1 MSATMRSKPSN
12 ASHTALFRQ
21 EAVSALR
28 AQPYGDITLVPG
40 ASSRWVALAGFC
52 IMAALLALIS
62 IGSYTRRTTVGG
74 QVYPSE
80 GLIRV
85 VAAQP
90 GTIVEQLV
98 QDGQTVK
105 RGSVL
110 FVLSGDRLGSDNH
123 DYQRS
128 IATQIES
135 RRRSLEDDLKRSTQS
150 EQQEAD
156 QVKRRLTSLRAEQEQ
171 VARQAQQLTGR
182 VSGAEEALKR
192 YEGLFKQ
199 DFVSKDEL
207 LAKETEVAEVR
218 SRMQGNKRDM
228 LVLERDLAATQ
239 RDLETQRARFSSQ
252 RSELDRS
259 ILSTR
264 QEFSELEAK
273 RRIVVTAPADG
284 QITLLQAE
292 LGQSVEPG
300 RPLAQ
305 VVPTTNQLT
314 VRLYA
319 PSKSAGF
326 VQVGAPVLLRFD
338 AFPYQKYGQL
348 TGKVV
353 SVSKAAVSAADI
365 QGYTPRADVA
375 GEPLFAITVSL
386 PEQMLGVGDST
397 QKLQLQSGMR
407 VEADLMHETRRLYEW
422 ILEPLYAARS
432 RL

>member
-12 ASHTALFRQ
+12 APHTALFRQ
-21 EAVSALR
+21 EAISALR

-52 IMAALLALIS
+52 IIAALLALIS
-62 IGSYTRRTTVGG
+62 LGSYTRRTTVGG

-80 GLIRV
+80 GLMRV

-90 GTIVEQLV
+90 GTIVEQLA

-110 FVLSGDRLGSDNH
+110 FVLSGDRLGSDNR

-135 RRRSLEDDLKRSTQS
+135 RRRSLEDDLKRATVS
-150 EQQEAD
+150 EQQEAE
-156 QVKRRLTSLRAEQEQ
+156 QLKRRVISLRAEQEQ
-171 VARQAQQLTGR
+171 VARQAQQLMLR
-182 VSGAEEALKR
+182 VTGAEEALKR

-199 DFVSKDEL
+199 DFVSRDEL
-207 LAKETEVAEVR
+207 LVKETEVAEVR
-218 SRMQGNKRDM
+218 SRLQGSRRDM
-228 LVLERDLAATQ
+228 LALERDLAATQ
-239 RDLETQRARFSSQ
+239 RDLETQHARFSNQ

-259 ILSTR
+259 ILTTR

-292 LGQSVEPG
+292 LGQSVEQG

-305 VVPTTNQLT
+305 LVPQNKQLT

-319 PSKSAGF
+319 PSKAAGF

-348 TGKVV
+348 TGKVL
-353 SVSKAAVSAADI
+353 SISKAAVSAADI

-386 PEQMLGVGDST
+386 PEQMLGEDS

-407 VEADLMHETRRLYEW
+407 VEADLLHETRRLYEW

>member
-12 ASHTALFRQ
+12 APHTALFRQ

-150 EQQEAD
+150 EQQEAE

-218 SRMQGNKRDM
+218 SRLQGNKRDM

-239 RDLETQRARFSSQ
+239 RDLETQHARFSSQ

>member
-1 MSATMRSKPSN
+1 MKHQTTEEL
-12 ASHTALFRQ
+12 HTSLFRQ
-21 EAVSALR
+21 EAVNAIRPRQFSE
-28 AQPYGDITLVPG
+28 ITLVPG
-40 ASSRWVALAGFC
+40 ASSRWLAIVGLC
-52 IMAALLALIS
+52 VIVSLGALIGL
-62 IGSYTRRTTVGG
+62 GSYTRRTTVGG

-85 VAAQP
+85 TATQP
-90 GTIVEQLV
+90 GIVVEQLV
-98 QDGQTVK
+98 RDGQVVK

-110 FVLSGDRLGSDNH
+110 FVLSADRLGADNL
-123 DYQRS
+123 DYQRG

-135 RRRSLEDDLKRSTQS
+135 RRRSLEDDLKRSAQS
-150 EQQEAD
+150 EQQETE
-156 QVKRRLTSLRAEQEQ
+156 QLKRRLTSLRAEQEQ
-171 VARQAQQLTGR
+171 VARQAQQLTSR
-182 VSGAEEALKR
+182 VTGAEGALKR
-192 YEGLFKQ
+192 YEGLYKQ
-199 DFVSKDEL
+199 EFVSKDEL

-218 SRMQGNKRDM
+218 SRQQGNRRDM
-228 LVLERDLAATQ
+228 LALERDLSAAQ
-239 RDLETQRARFSSQ
+239 RDLDSVRVRFVSQ

-273 RRIVVTAPADG
+273 RRMVITAPADG

-292 LGQSVEPG
+292 LGQSVEMG

-305 VVPTTNQLT
+305 LVPLNNQLT

-319 PSKSAGF
+319 PSKAAGF

-348 TGKVV
+348 TGKVL
-353 SVSKAAVSAADI
+353 SVSNAAVSAADI
-365 QGYTPRADVA
+365 QGYVPRAETA
-375 GEPLFAITVSL
+375 GEALFAITVSL
-386 PEQMLGVGDST
+386 PEQKMGEAV

-407 VEADLMHETRRLYEW
+407 VEADLLHETRRLYEW

>member
-1 MSATMRSKPSN
+1 MRSQPSN
-12 ASHTALFRQ
+12 ASHTVLFRQ
-21 EAVSALR
+21 EAVNAVR
-28 AQPYGDITLVPG
+28 VQQYGDITLVPG
-40 ASSRWVALAGFC
+40 TSSRWVALAAFC
-52 IMAALLALIS
+52 IIAALLALIS
-62 IGSYTRRTTVGG
+62 LGSYTRRTTVNG
-74 QVYPSE
+74 QIYPLA

-85 VAAQP
+85 TATQP
-90 GTIVEQLV
+90 GVVVEQLV

-105 RGSVL
+105 RGNVL
-110 FVLSGDRLGSDNH
+110 FVLSSDRLGSDNV

-128 IATQIES
+128 ITTQIES
-135 RRRSLEDDLKRSTQS
+135 RRHSLEDDLKRSTVS
-150 EQQEAD
+150 EQQEVE
-156 QVKRRLTSLRAEQEQ
+156 QLKRRVISLRAEQEQ
-171 VARQAQQLTGR
+171 VARQAQHLTLR
-182 VSGAEEALKR
+182 VTGAEEALKR
-192 YEGLFKQ
+192 YEGLYKQ
-199 DFVSKDEL
+199 EFVSKDEL

-218 SRMQGNKRDM
+218 SRLQGSRRDM
-228 LVLERDLAATQ
+228 LALERDLAAAQ
-239 RDLETQRARFSSQ
+239 RDLETQRARFGNQ
-252 RSELDRS
+252 RSELGRA

-292 LGQSVEPG
+292 LGQSVELG
-300 RPLAQ
+300 RPLVQ
-305 VVPTTNQLT
+305 LVPQNNQLT

-319 PSKSAGF
+319 PSKAAGF

-348 TGKVV
+348 TGKVL

-386 PEQMLGVGDST
+386 PEQMLGDGA

-407 VEADLMHETRRLYEW
+407 VEADLLHETRRLYEW
-422 ILEPLYAARS
+422 ILEPLYSARS
-432 RL
+432 RF

>member
-1 MSATMRSKPSN
+1 MRFKQSDVKRTP
-12 ASHTALFRQ
+12 LFRQ
-21 EAVSALR
+21 EAVNALR
-28 AQPYGDITLVPG
+28 PQQYGDIILIPG
-40 ASSRWVALAGFC
+40 VSSRWMAVAGLCVIVCLA
-52 IMAALLALIS
+52 ALIS
-62 IGSYTRRTTVGG
+62 LGSYTRRTTVGG
-74 QVYPSE
+74 QIYPSE

-85 VAAQP
+85 TATQP
-90 GTIVEQLV
+90 GVIVEQLV
-98 QDGQTVK
+98 RDGQVVK

-110 FVLSGDRLGSDNH
+110 FVLSGDRLGSDNV
-123 DYQRS
+123 DYQRG

-135 RRRSLEDDLKRSTQS
+135 RRHSLEGDLKRSTQT
-150 EQQEAD
+150 EQQEAE
-156 QVKRRLTSLRAEQEQ
+156 QLKRRLTSLRAEQEQ
-171 VARQAQQLTGR
+171 VARQAQQLTLR

-192 YEGLFKQ
+192 YEGLFKK

-207 LAKETEVAEVR
+207 LAKETEVVEVR
-218 SRMQGNKRDM
+218 SRQQGNRRDM
-228 LVLERDLAATQ
+228 LALERDLAATQ
-239 RDLETQRARFSSQ
+239 RDLATQRARFGNQ

-259 ILSTR
+259 ILTTR

-292 LGQSVEPG
+292 LGQSVEMG

-305 VVPTTNQLT
+305 LVPQNNQLI

-326 VQVGAPVLLRFD
+326 VQVGTPVLLRFD

-348 TGKVV
+348 KGKVL

-365 QGYTPRADVA
+365 QGYTPRTDVT

-386 PEQMLGVGDST
+386 PEQMLGDAT

-407 VEADLMHETRRLYEW
+407 VEADLLHETQRLYEW
-422 ILEPLYAARS
+422 ILEPLHAARS

>member
-1 MSATMRSKPSN
+1 MRSEPSN
-12 ASHTALFRQ
+12 VSHPALFRQ
-21 EAVSALR
+21 EAVDAVR
-28 AQPYGDITLVPG
+28 AQQYGDITLVPG
-40 ASSRWVALAGFC
+40 TSSRWVALAAFC
-52 IMAALLALIS
+52 IIAALLALIS
-62 IGSYTRRTTVGG
+62 LGSYTRRTTVNG
-74 QVYPSE
+74 QIYPLA

-85 VAAQP
+85 TATQP
-90 GTIVEQLV
+90 GVVVEQLV

-105 RGSVL
+105 RGNVL
-110 FVLSGDRLGSDNH
+110 FVLSSDRLGSDNV

-135 RRRSLEDDLKRSTQS
+135 RRHSLEDDLKRSTVS
-150 EQQEAD
+150 EQQEVE
-156 QVKRRLTSLRAEQEQ
+156 QLKHRVISLRAEQEQ
-171 VARQAQQLTGR
+171 VARQAQHLTLR
-182 VSGAEEALKR
+182 VTGAEEALKR
-192 YEGLFKQ
+192 YEGLYKQ
-199 DFVSKDEL
+199 EFVSKDEL

-218 SRMQGNKRDM
+218 SRLQGSRRDM
-228 LVLERDLAATQ
+228 LALERDLAATQ
-239 RDLETQRARFSSQ
+239 RDLETQRARFGNQ
-252 RSELDRS
+252 RSELGRA

-292 LGQSVEPG
+292 LGQSVELG
-300 RPLAQ
+300 RPLVQ
-305 VVPTTNQLT
+305 LVPQNNQLT

-319 PSKSAGF
+319 PSKAAGF

-348 TGKVV
+348 MGKVL

-386 PEQMLGVGDST
+386 PEQMLGDGA

-407 VEADLMHETRRLYEW
+407 VEADLLHETRRLYEW
-422 ILEPLYAARS
+422 ILEPLYSARS
-432 RL
+432 RF

>member
-12 ASHTALFRQ
+12 APPTALFRQ

-28 AQPYGDITLVPG
+28 AQPYGDIALVPG

-52 IMAALLALIS
+52 IIAALLALIS
-62 IGSYTRRTTVGG
+62 LGSYTRRTTVGG

-85 VAAQP
+85 VAGQP

-105 RGSVL
+105 RGNVL
-110 FVLSGDRLGSDNH
+110 FVLSGDRLGSDNR

-135 RRRSLEDDLKRSTQS
+135 RRRSLEDDLKRSTVS
-150 EQQEAD
+150 EQQET
-156 QVKRRLTSLRAEQEQ
+156 QQLKRRVMSLRAEQEQ
-171 VARQAQQLTGR
+171 VARQAQQLTVR
-182 VSGAEEALKR
+182 VTGAEEALKR

-199 DFVSKDEL
+199 DFVSRDEL
-207 LAKETEVAEVR
+207 LTKETEVAEVR
-218 SRMQGNKRDM
+218 SRLQGNRRDM
-228 LVLERDLAATQ
+228 LALERDLAATQ
-239 RDLETQRARFSSQ
+239 RDLETQHARFSNQ

-259 ILSTR
+259 ILTTR

-292 LGQSVEPG
+292 LGQSVELG

-305 VVPTTNQLT
+305 VVSTTNQLT

-326 VQVGAPVLLRFD
+326 VQVGAPVLMRFD

-348 TGKVV
+348 TGKVL
-353 SVSKAAVSAADI
+353 SISKAAVSAADI

-375 GEPLFAITVSL
+375 GEPLFAITVGL
-386 PEQMLGVGDST
+386 PEQMLGEDS

-407 VEADLMHETRRLYEW
+407 VEADLLHETRRLYEW